1 VQLGFAHA
9 TEVVLYAMCGIMAAA
24 ALVALLGL
32 QRGLQE
38 ATTPEA
44 ATIEAAT

>member
-32 QRGLQE
+32 QRGLQQ
-38 ATTPEA
+38 AASPDA
-44 ATIEAAT
+44 ATVEAGT